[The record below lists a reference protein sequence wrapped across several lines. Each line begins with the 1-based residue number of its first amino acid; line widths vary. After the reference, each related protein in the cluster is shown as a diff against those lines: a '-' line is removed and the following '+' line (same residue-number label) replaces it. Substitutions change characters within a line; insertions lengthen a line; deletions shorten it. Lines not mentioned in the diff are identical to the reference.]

1 MLVSGSRKLTTR
13 RRTLV
18 NRNRDLNGIDYG
30 SINRSQSVVVRRI
43 NITCIEQIV
52 TTDFSSFFIL
62 LYFLFFDL
70 SRSIHRYFLTRRIRF
85 INNIT
90 YSTYLLA
97 TFTVY
102 NCGRHL
108 SLNIH
113 TSELWYGSFQGE
125 RREGQIR

>member
-43 NITCIEQIV
+43 NIACIEQIV

-62 LYFLFFDL
+62 LYFLFFLIFHGVYIVIFSRGEFDL
-70 SRSIHRYFLTRRIRF
+70 LIISLIPRIF
-85 INNIT
+85 SQLLL
-90 YSTYLLA
+90 STIAAGICL
-97 TFTVY
+97 
-102 NCGRHL
+102 
-108 SLNIH
+108 
-113 TSELWYGSFQGE
+113 
-125 RREGQIR
+125 

>member
-62 LYFLFFDL
+62 LYFLFSLIFHEIYIVIF
-70 SRSIHRYFLTRRIRF
+70 SRSEF